1 MHWTL
6 FTACSMASRKT
17 IALGYIGV
25 HQIFQ
30 LALAAHEA
38 GQLERLYCTAL
49 DAPGKWGRLLASL
62 TTASSLHPLGSDGLP
77 PERVTELPL
86 PMLSRQAHRIFHP
99 RTNEDYFSS
108 NRWFDR
114 SVARRLA
121 KSNAGLFVGTETC
134 ALESFHSAGGLGMK
148 RLLDCPGIP
157 ADFLAAEVRIA
168 AADLGI
174 ECPVAQAS
182 VRMRERVAAE
192 IGAADM
198 IVLCSEVQRDY
209 YRKRG
214 VPDSKMR
221 VNPLWVDPVFT
232 QQPLRQSAPADGR
245 LKALFVGH
253 ASVAKG
259 APYALQ
265 AVNLLRGRVTLTVC
279 GGVDEPVR
287 QWAGERLAGH
297 QILGWRPRAELAAV
311 YHAHDVL
318 VFPTMGD
325 SFGFVA
331 LEAMSCGLP
340 VIATRNAGAPLPDES
355 WRVPPRDAVAL
366 AKRLELYA
374 SNRDFL
380 AADGARARAFVKDF
394 TPENYRR
401 RAIRH
406 FDQVLTY

>member
-1 MHWTL
+1 M
-6 FTACSMASRKT
+6 SMASRKT

-38 GQLERLYCTAL
+38 GRLERLYCTAL
-49 DAPGKWGRLLASL
+49 DAPGKWGRLFALW
-62 TTASSLHPLGSDGLP
+62 TKASSLHPLGSGGLP

-86 PMLSRQAHRIFHP
+86 PLLSRQARRIFYARSP
-99 RTNEDYFSS
+99 EDYFSS

-121 KSNAGLFVGTETC
+121 KCDAGLFVGTETC
-134 ALESFHSAGGLGMK
+134 ALESFEAAGGLGMK
-148 RLLDCPGIP
+148 RLLDCPGMP
-157 ADFLAAEVRIA
+157 ADFLAAEVRLA

-192 IGAADM
+192 ISAADM

-209 YRKRG
+209 YRKCG
-214 VPDSKMR
+214 VPDAKMR

-232 QQPLRQSAPADGR
+232 RQSARRSAAADGR

-265 AVNLLRGRVTLTVC
+265 AVSLLGDRVTLTIC
-279 GGVDEPVR
+279 GGVDEAVR
-287 QWAGERLAGH
+287 QWAGERLTGH
-297 QILGWRPRAELAAV
+297 KILGWRPRAELADV
-311 YHAHDVL
+311 YRAHDVL
-318 VFPTMGD
+318 VFPTLGD

-331 LEAMSCGLP
+331 LEAMACGLP
-340 VIATRNAGAPLPDES
+340 VIATWNAGAPLPDEA
-355 WRVPPRDAVAL
+355 WRVPPRDAAAL
-366 AKRLELYA
+366 AQRLELYA
-374 SNRDFL
+374 SNRDLL
-380 AADGARARAFVKDF
+380 AADGARARAFVAEF

-401 RAIRH
+401 RAVRL
-406 FDQVLTY
+406 FEQVLTC